1 MGEVDPRLAWRLPRD
16 VVLFLLVME
25 LLASY
30 DGRQRPERSGP
41 RPPRSDAPATRRTAR
56 ATRGSLCGRRPR
68 G

>member
-1 MGEVDPRLAWRLPRD
+1 LNPTWQLPRD

-30 DGRQRPERSGP
+30 DGRGRPERALGRP
-41 RPPRSDAPATRRTAR
+41 RDAPPPRGKLRPS
-56 ATRGSLCGRRPR
+56 RGALCGRRPR